1 MKAGSGLDVVLA
13 QRGDFARREVT
24 PRSRSQPGQPN
35 RPNAHA
41 GELGHRVPNCG
52 EHAAHLPVAPF
63 KDGQFYLRA
72 AVVVRFFLCARIRTR
87 RAGTGTR
94 RAGRDAGAHRPDGD
108 VFRAARKAVFQHQA
122 RAQTPQGICVRHA
135 AHFRPVRLGNVV
147 LGVRHLIQEVAV
159 IGEKDQAL
167 AFLV

>member
-1 MKAGSGLDVVLA
+1 MVLA

-41 GELGHRVPNCG
+41 GKLGNGVADSSQ
-52 EHAAHLPVAPF
+52 HAAHLPVAPF
-63 KDGQFYLRA
+63 KDGQLYLRA
-72 AVVVRFFLCARIRTR
+72 AVVVRFFFCARTRTR
-87 RAGTGTR
+87 RAGGGT
-94 RAGRDAGAHRPDGD
+94 GAHRPGSD
-108 VFRAARKAVFQHQA
+108 VFCAAREAVFQHQA
-122 RAQTPQGICVRHA
+122 RAQTPQGIRGRHA

-147 LGVRHLIQEVAV
+147 LGVRHLVQEVAV